1 MFSPSCPRSELWI
14 NTGIYYKWYRRHHEV
29 KIPPEISGTRIGK
42 TKVLKAKIPILHIR
56 YAMEVRSGSLE
67 KAIEKAL

>member
-1 MFSPSCPRSELWI
+1 
-14 NTGIYYKWYRRHHEV
+14 V